1 MFLDPKRAKTR
12 RLLRSTP
19 RYFIVPEMSGRLEA
33 QFNPDAN
40 GAAWFVAEVIPS
52 DTPNEEIDALNRIDT
67 KRQAV
72 ADRRFTD
79 RLPVTGTADTA
90 ASSRLTDYR
99 VSRLTYEDD
108 SATEGIAVF
117 SEIYYDKGWKAYVDG
132 TEAPYFRA
140 DYVLRA
146 MTLPAGTH
154 TVEWRFRA
162 PGWTAVE
169 GVTLAASLAILL
181 GAVAALVYC
190 FRKRTE
196 KEK

>member
-1 MFLDPKRAKTR
+1 MLCYGVKA
-12 RLLRSTP
+12 
-19 RYFIVPEMSGRLEA
+19 VC
-33 QFNPDAN
+33 
-40 GAAWFVAEVIPS
+40 VVEVC
-52 DTPNEEIDALNRIDT
+52 
-67 KRQAV
+67 
-72 ADRRFTD
+72 
-79 RLPVTGTADTA
+79 
-90 ASSRLTDYR
+90 
-99 VSRLTYEDD
+99 
-108 SATEGIAVF
+108 
-117 SEIYYDKGWKAYVDG
+117 AYL
-132 TEAPYFRA
+132 RA

-181 GAVAALVYC
+181 GAVAALAYC

>member
-1 MFLDPKRAKTR
+1 MK
-12 RLLRSTP
+12 
-19 RYFIVPEMSGRLEA
+19 
-33 QFNPDAN
+33 
-40 GAAWFVAEVIPS
+40 
-52 DTPNEEIDALNRIDT
+52 
-67 KRQAV
+67 
-72 ADRRFTD
+72 
-79 RLPVTGTADTA
+79 
-90 ASSRLTDYR
+90 
-99 VSRLTYEDD
+99 RLTYEYD

-146 MTLPAGTH
+146 MKLPAGKH